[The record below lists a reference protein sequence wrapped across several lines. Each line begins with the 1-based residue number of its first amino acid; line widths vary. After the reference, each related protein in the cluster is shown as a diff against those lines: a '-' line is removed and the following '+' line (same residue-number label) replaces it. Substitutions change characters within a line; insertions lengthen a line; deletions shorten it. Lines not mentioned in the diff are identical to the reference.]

1 MMGMMIPAATLGVD
15 EFVDAELVPV
25 VDVDVDDYVLEVGTI
40 DSGVIWFELLMTSA
54 NVPIC

>member
-25 VDVDVDDYVLEVGTI
+25 VDVD
-40 DSGVIWFELLMTSA
+40 A
-54 NVPIC
+54 

>member
-40 DSGVIWFELLMTSA
+40 DSGVI
-54 NVPIC
+54 